1 MKTFGY
7 RIPAPRR
14 PRAGARAQLRSTS
27 IPDWL
32 LWLTA
37 AMMMAIGLILVGATT
52 ARSQSAAVS
61 AAPSTSE
68 YVQQSA
74 LTDIFAVNA
83 SRLALQ
89 KTQDPEIRDF
99 AQQMINDRGEAP
111 AELGDAVK
119 SGKAGVRVPA
129 SLDARR
135 EQDLNAL
142 EAKSGAAFDHA
153 YLQTLLQG
161 HRNALDLQRAYAQSG
176 DNDALKRLAGEIT
189 PVVQRHLSRL
199 ELLMQLSFIACMC

>member
-7 RIPAPRR
+7 RIVAPRR
-14 PRAGARAQLRSTS
+14 PRAGARAQVRSTS
-27 IPDWL
+27 MPDWL
-32 LWLTA
+32 VWLTA
-37 AMMMAIGLILVGATT
+37 AVMAAGLLLASATV
-52 ARSQSAAVS
+52 ARSQPAAT
-61 AAPSTSE
+61 PSTSE

-74 LTDIFAVNA
+74 LTSIFVANA

-89 KTQDPEIRDF
+89 KSQDPEIRDF
-99 AQQMINDRGEAP
+99 AQQVVNDRGKTA

-135 EQDLNAL
+135 EQDLNVL
-142 EAKSGAAFDHA
+142 EAKSGAAFDQA
-153 YLQTLLQG
+153 YLQALLQG

-199 ELLMQLSFIACMC
+199 ELLVQRSFIACMC